1 MSKRG
6 RDRCFGISH
15 PHITICCN
23 NSYFCNDSSVAE
35 EGGMDGWMD
44 GWMNER
50 MNGRMNG
57 RMDGWI
63 WVDVLIWMS

>member
-44 GWMNER
+44 GWMDER
-50 MNGRMNG
+50 K
-57 RMDGWI
+57 DE
-63 WVDVLIWMS
+63 